1 MSATSFWRPRA
12 HTDNKFAYVT
22 FDEPYTLVELKYMD
36 ILCQIL
42 MKPQWWVKMQDVTI
56 LAKWKAESD
65 LSDNDFGFLVR
76 ELEFYVNQYMLT
88 TNEQPLPST
97 NPHPLGI
104 VPLPAHG
111 VFMTD
116 HLVDSDLLRSI
127 QALTAPL
134 EAEARA
140 RGDFHPNSNDQV
152 LDIVHPSLYC
162 AVNGRTRITSSSSS
176 LSSAPLAGESVL
188 QWPLSSVFD
197 VSNRFQWLPT
207 PVHVDSC
214 GHASF
219 QSYINNIH
227 PSDHSDLY
235 PQLASLFELMLPM
248 FETCLGSADA
258 QPRHRIAHINMD
270 QVMPTNKSECARQ
283 AFFAQRRLDNPN
295 SVTDG
300 DEFDD
305 DVWEFAESF
314 DEANVP
320 LFLPALPTDE
330 FEFETQFPSVKL
342 NNNTLQVIVKIA
354 SIELTPHKSTYPGG
368 SWHVEGMIHESIA
381 ASGILYYDC
390 DNVTPSKLWF
400 RHAFE
405 PDYEFEYEQ
414 DEHTAI
420 TAVYGVSREGT
431 DNTQV
436 VGHIEACTGRC
447 VVFPNY
453 MQHRVAPFQLADPT
467 RPGHRKI
474 ICFFLINPQHSI
486 LSTANVPPQQESW
499 IQRSLDSTF
508 AGTLPEEALDS
519 IRAMAGATTHDQ
531 AKDVMTQ
538 LMQERK
544 GSDVFAKFLTEEVS
558 LWYVVGPRRSWLHI
572 YPMG

>member
-42 MKPQWWVKMQDVTI
+42 MKPQWWS
-56 LAKWKAESD
+56 A

-97 NPHPLGI
+97 DPHPLGI

-314 DEANVP
+314 DEANAP

-342 NNNTLQVIVKIA
+342 NNNTLQ
-354 SIELTPHKSTYPGG
+354 
-368 SWHVEGMIHESIA
+368 
-381 ASGILYYDC
+381 
-390 DNVTPSKLWF
+390 
-400 RHAFE
+400 
-405 PDYEFEYEQ
+405 
-414 DEHTAI
+414 
-420 TAVYGVSREGT
+420 
-431 DNTQV
+431 
-436 VGHIEACTGRC
+436 
-447 VVFPNY
+447 
-453 MQHRVAPFQLADPT
+453 
-467 RPGHRKI
+467 
-474 ICFFLINPQHSI
+474 
-486 LSTANVPPQQESW
+486 
-499 IQRSLDSTF
+499 
-508 AGTLPEEALDS
+508 
-519 IRAMAGATTHDQ
+519 
-531 AKDVMTQ
+531 
-538 LMQERK
+538 
-544 GSDVFAKFLTEEVS
+544 
-558 LWYVVGPRRSWLHI
+558 
-572 YPMG
+572 